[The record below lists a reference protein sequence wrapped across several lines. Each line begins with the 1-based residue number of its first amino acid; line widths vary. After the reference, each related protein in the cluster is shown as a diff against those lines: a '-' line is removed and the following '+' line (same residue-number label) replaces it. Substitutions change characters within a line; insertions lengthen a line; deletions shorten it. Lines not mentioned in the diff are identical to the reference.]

1 MHTDPL
7 WMQAFLAVHIAA
19 GGLCLVLV
27 PVALAFRK
35 GGTQHRRWGRVYYW
49 SMAVL
54 AATALTMALFR
65 PILFLAL
72 VAVLSF
78 YLVFSGRRVLALKAL
93 ARGGAVAPVDWAAAI
108 VTFGACA
115 CLAGFGALRPA
126 WVQNMGMVAIVLG
139 TVGMISTLSDMLRFA
154 NPPQQPDFWVG
165 VHLQKFLGSYIAI
178 WTAFSSVTLSQ
189 LFPSNTLAVWL
200 WPTALGVPA
209 ITAASIYYRRKF
221 SSRAREGAAL
231 QTAAT

>member
-1 MHTDPL
+1 MRTDPL
-7 WMQAFLAVHIAA
+7 WMQAFLAVHVAA
-19 GGLCLVLV
+19 GALCLMLV

-35 GGTQHRRWGRVYYW
+35 GGAQHRRWGRIYYW

-93 ARGGAVAPVDWAAAI
+93 ASGGSAAPTDWAAAL
-108 VTFGACA
+108 VTFAACA
-115 CLAGFGALRPA
+115 CLAGFGAWRPA
-126 WVQNMGMVAIVLG
+126 WVQNMGIVAIVLG
-139 TVGMISTLSDMLRFA
+139 TVGMVSTLTDMLRFA
-154 NPPQQPDFWVG
+154 NPPRQPDFWVG
-165 VHLQKFLGSYIAI
+165 VHLQKFMGSYIAI

-189 LFPSNTLAVWL
+189 MFPSNTLAVWL

-209 ITAASIYYRRKF
+209 ITAASIYYRRKV
-221 SSRAREGAAL
+221 SPREAKPTSLQAAAL
-231 QTAAT
+231 

>member
-7 WMQAFLAVHIAA
+7 WMQAILAVHVSA
-19 GGLCLVLV
+19 GALCLVLV
-27 PVALAFRK
+27 PAALAFRK
-35 GGTQHRRWGRVYYW
+35 GGTQHRRWGKIYYW

-54 AATALTMALFR
+54 AVTALTMALFR

-93 ARGGAVAPVDWAAAI
+93 AGGGSAATVDWAAAI
-108 VTFGACA
+108 VTFAACA
-115 CLAGFGALRPA
+115 CLAGFGAWRPA
-126 WVQNMGMVAIVLG
+126 WVQNMGVVAIVLG
-139 TVGMISTLSDMLRFA
+139 LVGMISTLTDMLRFA
-154 NPPQQPDFWVG
+154 NPPQGPDFWVG

-178 WTAFSSVTLSQ
+178 WTAFSAVTLSQ
-189 LFPSNTLAVWL
+189 MFPSNTLAVWL

-221 SSRAREGAAL
+221 SSRAPERASLQATAL
-231 QTAAT
+231 